1 MQHQPEKY
9 WSLISHK
16 TPHEP
21 SNTTK
26 KETLYEPQILTQDVL
41 TPPSWHWYPLILNN
55 MPQKAHFC
63 T

>member
-21 SNTTK
+21 SKPTK
-26 KETLYEPQILTQDVL
+26 KQTLYEPQILTQDVL
-41 TPPSWHWYPLILNN
+41 TPPSVALVSFNSKQYPSEDI
-55 MPQKAHFC
+55 FY